1 MFFTEGKH
9 QEYERMM
16 KEIPRP
22 PKEVDQNKLSELTIQ
37 KRDCPYCLYYDKK
50 HKSCKL
56 NRCIAFDE

>member
-22 PKEVDQNKLSELTIQ
+22 PKEVDQIN
-37 KRDCPYCLYYDKK
+37 
-50 HKSCKL
+50 
-56 NRCIAFDE
+56 